1 MADFF
6 LDISALGNEYQAYAA
21 TPTWGA
27 LSTDKPLPMD
37 GNGKAGP
44 SHAAAVAIA
53 ELQIT
58 VLPADG
64 NTIAVAGA
72 TLTAKTTA
80 AAKNQWTI
88 GGSIA
93 TCITNLVALLNTFG
107 TGTAQCDAAVST
119 SASQIALAVPYFQF
133 SRIKPGTTDTIQLA
147 TRIAGA
153 NLNHAT
159 NSAVAIAS
167 AGWSTPPTITQF
179 AGGADGPF
187 AYLWNTVGAV
197 FGKTGGDN
205 ANPGYGVACALPGG
219 PTNPTFNDPIFTR
232 CARSGSSLTLTHNNT
247 PAATGSSVFNL
258 GVLSTVQRTVIFDS
272 NGTTWSGDSGQ
283 LYLSVVCTNVSSGY
297 HFQLTCTNSFR
308 LIARTTDGFRIRQK
322 GTGGAGFTG
331 LQIIRNNS
339 AVAGCQFVLERIYL
353 EEDPDSSNNGAGIS
367 INPVNANFHMS
378 VNECHL
384 FCKSSRLLFHGGA
397 GGLGGSMDATYTNTL
412 FEFAQSVS
420 GLANLSSFSGFT
432 SFRLRGCTFVDRN
445 NIANPVVTSLCTGT
459 HPTNTSAYFQIE
471 VDQCTGVAPFVD
483 GQSAVPYATH
493 RTTWSKQGPDKE
505 FRITTGREIVEWI
518 AGNNIPTLDCLT
530 LSGTAWAIKWM
541 IREIGDYAGAG
552 NAAPRISTFH
562 RAADSVRTVKM
573 ELLLPDAAT
582 FSKANLFALVSYIS
596 PDGVVH
602 TESTK
607 LPDSANFD
615 GSSTAPAASAASWS
629 MNGTSSYSAKK
640 LELTT
645 AYQIKT
651 NTEVMAQLCYA
662 GRPPG
667 SVDRT
672 MFYNPTLVLT

>member
-1 MADFF
+1 MSDFF
-6 LDISALGNEYQAYAA
+6 LDISALGSEYQAYAA

-44 SHAAAVAIA
+44 GHAAAVAIA
-53 ELQIT
+53 EFQIT

-64 NTIAVAGA
+64 NTLAIAGA

-88 GGSIA
+88 SGSIA

-133 SRIKPGTTDTIQLA
+133 ARVKPGTTDTIQLA

-167 AGWSTPPTITQF
+167 AGWGTPPSITQF

-205 ANPGYGVACALPGG
+205 ANPAYGVACALPGG

-232 CARSGSSLTLTHNNT
+232 CARSGSGLNLTHNNT
-247 PAATGSSVFNL
+247 SGAAANSVFNL
-258 GVLSTVQRTVIFDS
+258 GVLSTVQRTIIFDS
-272 NGTTWSGDSGQ
+272 DGTTWSGDAGQ
-283 LYLSVVCTNVSSGY
+283 FYLSVVCTNVASGY

-308 LIARTTDGFRIRQK
+308 LIAKSADGFRIRQK
-322 GTGGAGFTG
+322 GTGSSGFTG
-331 LQIIRNNS
+331 FQIVRNNS
-339 AVAGCQFVLERIYL
+339 AVAGAQFVFERVYL
-353 EEDPDSSNNGAGIS
+353 EEDPDSTNTGQGIT
-367 INPVNANFHMS
+367 IFPVNANCHISMT
-378 VNECHL
+378 ECHL
-384 FCKSSRLLFHGGA
+384 YCKASRALFQGGA
-397 GGLGGSMDATYTNTL
+397 GGLGGSLDAVWSNCL
-412 FEFAQSVS
+412 IEFAQSVS
-420 GLANLSSFSGFT
+420 GLVNLGTFYGYT
-432 SFRLRGCTFVDRN
+432 SIRLRGCTFVDRN

-459 HPTNTSAYFQIE
+459 HPTNTTSYYQIE

-483 GQSAVPYATH
+483 GQVAVPYATH

-505 FRITTGREIVEWI
+505 FRIVTGREIVEWI
-518 AGNNIPTLDCLT
+518 AGANIPTLDCLT
-530 LSGTAWAIKWM
+530 LSGTAWAVKWM
-541 IREIGDYAGAG
+541 IREVGDYQGAG
-552 NAAPRISTFH
+552 NAAPRVSTFH
-562 RAADSVRTVKM
+562 RAADGVRTVKM

-582 FSKANLFALVSYIS
+582 FSKANLYALVSYIS

-607 LPDSANFD
+607 LPESANYD
-615 GSSTAPAASAASWS
+615 GTSTVVAASAASWA
-629 MNGTSSYSAKK
+629 MNGTTAYSAKK

-645 AYQIKT
+645 ANQIKT

-667 SVDRT
+667 NVDRT

>member
-6 LDISALGNEYQAYAA
+6 LDISAIGNEYQAYAA
-21 TPTWGA
+21 TPTWGT

-44 SHAAAVAIA
+44 GHAAAVAIA
-53 ELQIT
+53 EFQIT

-93 TCITNLVALLNTFG
+93 TCITNLVALLNTYG
-107 TGTAQCDAAVST
+107 TGVAQCDAST
-119 SASQIALAVPYFQF
+119 SSSASQIQLAVPYFQF
-133 SRIKPGTTDTIQLA
+133 ARVKPGTTDTVQLA

-167 AGWSTPPTITQF
+167 AGWGTPPTITQF

-187 AYLWNTVGAV
+187 AYLWNTVGPV

-232 CARSGSSLTLTHNNT
+232 CARSSSNLTLTHNNN
-247 PAATGSSVFNL
+247 PSATGNSTFNL
-258 GVLSTVQRTVIFDS
+258 GIASTVQRTLVFDS

-283 LYLSVVCTNVSSGY
+283 LYISFVCTNTGSGY
-297 HFQLTCTNSFR
+297 GIVMQCNNSIR
-308 LIARTTDGFRIRQK
+308 LIAKSADGFRIRIK
-322 GTGGAGFTG
+322 GTGGSIYTG
-331 LQIIRNNS
+331 LKLVFYANS
-339 AVAGCQFVLERIYL
+339 VGTQFVFERVYF
-353 EEDPDSSNNGAGIS
+353 EEDPDVLNTGQGFYIYSA
-367 INPVNANFHMS
+367 NASYHWSM
-378 VNECHL
+378 NECHF
-384 FCKSSRLLFHGGA
+384 FCKTSRSLFQGGA
-397 GGLGGSMDATYTNTL
+397 GGTGGSVDAAFTL
-412 FEFAQSVS
+412 CQFEFAQSVS

-432 SFRLRGCTFVDRN
+432 SFRFRGCTFVDRN
-445 NIANPVVTSLCTGT
+445 NIANPVVSSFCAGT
-459 HPTNTSAYFQIE
+459 HPANATAYYQIE

-483 GQSAVPYATH
+483 AQLSTQYATH
-493 RTTWSKQGPDKE
+493 RTTWSRQGPDKE
-505 FRITTGREIVEWI
+505 FRIVTGREIVEWI
-518 AGNNIPTLDCLT
+518 ASNNIPTLDCLT

-541 IREIGDYAGAG
+541 IREIGDCPGAG
-552 NAAPRISTFH
+552 NAAPRVSTFH
-562 RAADSVRTVKM
+562 RAADGVRTVKM

-582 FSKANLFALVSYIS
+582 FSKVNLFALVSYIS

-607 LPDSANFD
+607 MPDSAAFD
-615 GSSTAPAASAASWS
+615 GSSTALAASSASWS
-629 MNGTSSYSAKK
+629 MNGTTSYSAKK

-645 AYQIKT
+645 ANQIKS
-651 NTEVMAQLCYA
+651 NTEVMVQFCYA

-667 SVDRT
+667 NVDRT